1 MIKAKL
7 HFADG
12 RVQIEE
18 IVNVGLTF
26 HLTKEG
32 QAPCVFY
39 LREVESPSPDEV
51 DYDEV
56 TDES

>member
-12 RVQIEE
+12 RVQVEE
-18 IVNVGLTF
+18 ILFVSLTF

-32 QAPCVFY
+32 RDTRVFY
-39 LREVESPSPDEV
+39 LREVEHPSPGEV